1 MNLMYILFKL
11 NDYMVRAMIT
21 LGNRLE
27 LIQVTELDLCT
38 LIVVLVF
45 YREFLILELNQNYG
59 L

>member
-1 MNLMYILFKL
+1 
-11 NDYMVRAMIT
+11 MVRAMIT